1 MNYQIASAGRVLSL
15 RRRAMALD
23 PKMSVLV
30 VDDSSM
36 MFRMIGEFLRQIGF
50 SDIDHA
56 LDGGT
61 ALEKMR
67 AKRYGLVLSDW
78 NMQPKTGYTLLRRMR
93 ENPATKS
100 TPFIMMTTESRNE
113 FVVAAN
119 KAGVNEYLVK
129 PFTAQTLRTK
139 IEGIFDAK
147 VAITSS

>member
-1 MNYQIASAGRVLSL
+1 
-15 RRRAMALD
+15 MALD

-129 PFTAQTLRTK
+129 PFTAQTLGTK

>member
-1 MNYQIASAGRVLSL
+1 
-15 RRRAMALD
+15 MALD

-100 TPFIMMTTESRNE
+100 TPFIMMATESRNE

>member
-1 MNYQIASAGRVLSL
+1 
-15 RRRAMALD
+15 MALD

-36 MFRMIGEFLRQIGF
+36 MFRMIGEFLGQIGF

>member
-1 MNYQIASAGRVLSL
+1 
-15 RRRAMALD
+15 MALD

-36 MFRMIGEFLRQIGF
+36 MFRMIGEFLGQIGF

-139 IEGIFDAK
+139 IEKIFDAK

>member
-1 MNYQIASAGRVLSL
+1 MFLSL
-15 RRRAMALD
+15 KRRAMALD

-36 MFRMIGEFLRQIGF
+36 MFGMIGEFLRQIGF

>member
-15 RRRAMALD
+15 KRRAMALD

>member
-1 MNYQIASAGRVLSL
+1 
-15 RRRAMALD
+15 MALD

-30 VDDSSM
+30 IDNSSM
-36 MFRMIGEFLRQIGF
+36 MFRMIGEFLGQIGF

-119 KAGVNEYLVK
+119 KADVNEYLVK

-139 IEGIFDAK
+139 IEKIFDAK

>member
-1 MNYQIASAGRVLSL
+1 
-15 RRRAMALD
+15 MALD

-30 VDDSSM
+30 VDDFSM

>member
-1 MNYQIASAGRVLSL
+1 
-15 RRRAMALD
+15 MALD

-30 VDDSSM
+30 VDNSSM
-36 MFRMIGEFLRQIGF
+36 MFRMIGEFLGQIGF

-100 TPFIMMTTESRNE
+100 TPFIMMTGLHPVWLTP
-113 FVVAAN
+113 
-119 KAGVNEYLVK
+119 G
-129 PFTAQTLRTK
+129 
-139 IEGIFDAK
+139 
-147 VAITSS
+147 

>member
-1 MNYQIASAGRVLSL
+1 
-15 RRRAMALD
+15 MALD

-36 MFRMIGEFLRQIGF
+36 MFRMIGEFLGQIGF

-100 TPFIMMTTESRNE
+100 TPFIMMTESRNE

-139 IEGIFDAK
+139 IEKIFDAK

>member
-1 MNYQIASAGRVLSL
+1 
-15 RRRAMALD
+15 MALD
-23 PKMSVLV
+23 PKMPVLV

-36 MFRMIGEFLRQIGF
+36 MIRIIRDLLQQIGF

-67 AKRYGLVLSDW
+67 AKRYGLVISDW

-100 TPFIMMTTESRNE
+100 TPFIMTTAESKGE
-113 FVVAAN
+113 YVVAAD
-119 KAGVNEYLVK
+119 KAGVNDYIVK
-129 PFTAQTLRTK
+129 PFTAQTLRAK
-139 IEGIFDAK
+139 IERIFAAK
-147 VAITSS
+147 VAVTSSQERPLRP